1 MSVKNFR
8 FVSPGVFVNEI
19 DNSHLP
25 ASPVG
30 IGPVVIGRAEKGPAL
45 RPVTVNSF
53 SEFVQKFGTPS
64 PGEPGDDVWRA
75 GNNKSAPTYGMYAAQ
90 AYLRNSSPLTYIRL
104 LGTETTAGTLSA
116 GGQAGWKT
124 DDAWGIFIA
133 ESGSADLEVTGAL
146 AAIIYT
152 NGTARPVISGSLMT
166 NGAAIAATGS
176 ITCISGAAAQ
186 QVGSTIKLDHYTSG
200 RSYTFTSVSSSNDV
214 ASANQYAIGAPDDST
229 PGTSATFATNLA
241 AVINASASADFAA
254 SVIGT
259 TMVQIQGATGSAE
272 LTGEYAVTG
281 TLSATVRTAT
291 TLGAVFTW
299 DMGSTMNPNPPG
311 TDSGASATQNGRLT
325 GGSAA
330 TGIAV
335 SSLNVTGTNY
345 VVADDGTRNQF
356 RLIIQNY
363 KGTDSLTTTFNLDEN
378 SPRYLRKV
386 LNTNPQQSN
395 SGIVED
401 ELNYFLGETFDRHVS
416 SNINA
421 TSDQTRTMATILKLY
436 KSTSTVASASVYQDG
451 VQNAQTPWV
460 TSGELGSG
468 ISNLFKFHALDQQGD
483 WTNKNLKVSISD
495 IKVSTNDATDYGTFS
510 VVIRHLSDSDN
521 VVRIVEQFDNCDLNP
536 NSLNY
541 IARKIGDR
549 YRDWDED
556 ERRYI
561 QKGDW
566 PNNSDF
572 VRVQVSSDIDAGI
585 ANASFLPFGWR
596 GIVKYTD
603 EANLQGAE
611 AGNWVTGS
619 LPDVSSTQI
628 ARGPGDILVMSASNG
643 VPINAVNGTLLYP
656 APEFRVNASDGNLSN
671 VTDAY
676 FGLQTTKTAGG
687 SVFAPSTID
696 TLRPRGGAVGNMF
709 SLFQGSSTSSGLE
722 ASMAFSLDDLSGSA
736 AATTSWQSGS
746 FAGGTSWTATNGYLT
761 GVLDQ
766 GFDRFTVPLFGGF
779 DGVDVTEMD
788 AFANRN
794 IPTSSPS
801 DQNSYVFNSIRR
813 TIDAISDPEVV
824 EMNLAAVPGLTQA
837 GLTTNLINVCEDR
850 GDALAVIDLPD
861 AGYVPRQEGTAAA
874 RKNTGSNLRQ
884 VISALRSRGLNSS
897 YGCTFYP
904 WVRGRDSINGAFVW
918 LPPSIAALGTFSS
931 SQRKTQ
937 VWFAP
942 AGFNRGG
949 LTEGSAGIPI
959 TDVAHQ
965 LRRKDRDD
973 LYSANI
979 NPIAKFPA
987 EGIVIFGQKTLQV
1000 TPSALDRINVR
1011 RLMIF
1016 VKKRISQLATTILF
1030 DPNVPTT
1037 WARFKSVAVPFLE
1050 DVRTNFGLSDFR
1062 LVLDGTTTTPD
1073 LIDRNILYARIYL
1086 KPTRAIEFIAID
1098 FNITRTGAS
1107 FED

>member
-19 DNSHLP
+19 DNSQLP

-64 PGEPGDDVWRA
+64 PGESGDDVWRA

-104 LGTETTAGTLSA
+104 LGAETSAGTLAA
-116 GGQAGWKT
+116 GGQAGWAT
-124 DDAWGIFIA
+124 DNAWGLFVCD
-133 ESGSADLEVTGAL
+133 SGSAANADGGSLIDAAL

-152 NGTARPVISGSLMT
+152 NGSAAPELSGTVMT
-166 NGAAIAATGS
+166 DALQTVSSQVVTGS
-176 ITCISGAAAQ
+176 DFLIS
-186 QVGSTIKLDHYTSG
+186 
-200 RSYTFTSVSSSNDV
+200 
-214 ASANQYAIGAPDDST
+214 
-229 PGTSATFATNLA
+229 
-241 AVINASASADFAA
+241 
-254 SVIGT
+254 
-259 TMVQIQGATGSAE
+259 
-272 LTGEYAVTG
+272 
-281 TLSATVRTAT
+281 
-291 TLGAVFTW
+291 
-299 DMGSTMNPNPPG
+299 
-311 TDSGASATQNGRLT
+311 
-325 GGSAA
+325 
-330 TGIAV
+330 
-335 SSLNVTGTNY
+335 
-345 VVADDGTRNQF
+345 DDGTRKQF
-356 RLIIQNY
+356 TLLIKNY
-363 KGTDSLTTTFNLDEN
+363 KGTDTLTTTFNFDEN
-378 SPRYLRKV
+378 SPRYIRKV
-386 LNTNPQQSN
+386 LNTNPQLSN
-395 SGIVED
+395 SGIVEN
-401 ELNYFLGETFDRHVS
+401 EVNYFLGETFDRHVS
-416 SNINA
+416 ANINEN
-421 TSDQTRTMATILKLY
+421 SDQTRTMGVILKLY
-436 KSTSTVASASVYQDG
+436 GGTGGTTSGSGYQDS

-468 ISNLFKFHALDQQGD
+468 ISNLFKFHALDEQGD

-541 IARKIGDR
+541 ICRKIGDR

-596 GIVKYTD
+596 GIVKYDD
-603 EANLQGAE
+603 ESLLSAG
-611 AGNWVTGS
+611 AGNWVTGAAGMS
-619 LPDVSSTQI
+619 GSVSDAFLVGTPVATAQIGAIFVTSGSTAQVS
-628 ARGPGDILVMSASNG
+628 GNV
-643 VPINAVNGTLLYP
+643 LYP
-656 APEFRVNASDGNLSN
+656 APELRVSASDGNLSN

-696 TLRPRGGAVGNMF
+696 TLRPRGGAVANMF
-709 SLFQGSSTSSGLE
+709 SLYQGSSAASKLE
-722 ASMAFSLDDLSGSA
+722 TSMAFSLDDLSGSA

-746 FAGGTSWTATNGYLT
+746 FTGGTSWTATNGYLT

-813 TIDAISDPEVV
+813 TIDSISDPEVV
-824 EMNLAAVPGLTQA
+824 EMNLAAVPGLTQT

-861 AGYVPRQEGTAAA
+861 AGYVPRQEGTAAV

-949 LTEGSAGIPI
+949 LTEGSAGIPV